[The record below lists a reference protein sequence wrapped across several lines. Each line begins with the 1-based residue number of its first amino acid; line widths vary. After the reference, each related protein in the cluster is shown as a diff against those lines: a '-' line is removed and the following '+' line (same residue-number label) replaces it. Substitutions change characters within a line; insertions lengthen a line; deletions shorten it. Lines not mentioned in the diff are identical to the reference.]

1 MAGVSRAVGVDL
13 RCEMGSRTKYHNIP
27 GPTAG
32 WSKRRYPC
40 GKGDRN
46 GRELFAW
53 RRFAVVEKN
62 GSGVV
67 DFRRRRRLARL
78 LKRRNKRREG
88 RSGDGAGL

>member
-1 MAGVSRAVGVDL
+1 
-13 RCEMGSRTKYHNIP
+13 MGSRSRYHNTP

-32 WSKRRYPC
+32 WSVRRYPN

-46 GRELFAW
+46 EREVLAW
-53 RRFAVVEKN
+53 RRFAVVQKN

-88 RSGDGAGL
+88 RSGDGTGL